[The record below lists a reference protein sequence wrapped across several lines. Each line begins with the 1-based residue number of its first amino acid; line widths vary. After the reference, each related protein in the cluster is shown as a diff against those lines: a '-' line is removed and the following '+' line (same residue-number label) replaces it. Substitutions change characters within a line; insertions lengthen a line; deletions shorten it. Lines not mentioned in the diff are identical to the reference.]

1 MIITCNECNSSF
13 KIGDSLIK
21 ATGSKV
27 RCSKCNTVFVAYPQP
42 PDVEDLPETAAARS
56 ESGFDEH
63 RLSPEEDLESAVS
76 DVDLADLLSDE
87 DPPAPGHLPAETA
100 AELESNLLASA
111 GEADETAAPGAGT
124 DLGELD
130 LSDFEDLVGL
140 DDELESFDEFEDDLE
155 DSAIALKAEAE
166 TLPNI
171 EGTDLEMADKDELD
185 FGDLEL
191 EGEEFS
197 PVKGESTLD
206 SEDLQLDL
214 GLDLE
219 AEASDLS
226 QKGVPL
232 AEEAGE
238 DEIDF
243 LNVEHLLERETS
255 PVTET
260 PETAAPDELELD
272 LDLEAETIA
281 SGATDES
288 DSATETV
295 DELDFSDLEAIIDAD
310 ESPASRDAAATAS
323 EDLELDLDFQLD
335 DGAETADA
343 GAALDSSDELDL
355 SDLEKMLESGPVPA
369 GQTPT
374 DETTEDL
381 ELQFETVEQ
390 PSGAAD
396 TGVSDH
402 VREDDD
408 FLDIEKMLEA
418 SEDTPIAEEPQSAV
432 EDLDLPLEMEALVD
446 ETSSASEADL
456 ELEFALE
463 REPQE
468 TEEFVDSASVADKHL
483 ESNLLVPE
491 DVDRI
496 DDEEL
501 EALEFQ
507 EKMEDRETT
516 DEFAT
521 DEFAEIGNMNG
532 QTDVLTA
539 AEDELPSTIFKKT
552 PSRKPLVL
560 VLLLIILAAAMV
572 IIPNSLG
579 IKIPF
584 ISALKIPYIS
594 DLRIPYLSDLLN
606 TEGQDVAGNL
616 KLIPLSP
623 SIDGKFI
630 DNSTAGKLF
639 VVQGKIKNEYDH
651 PRSFVKVTGK
661 LYQKGQKLVKA
672 ATVFCGNVIAESD
685 LAQMDI
691 AAINARLQ
699 NSSGDNDSN
708 LKIKTNNEVA
718 FMIVFDEL
726 PENLDEY
733 TIEVAGSSI

>member
-42 PDVEDLPETAAARS
+42 PDAEDLPETAAARS

-272 LDLEAETIA
+272 LDLEAETIV